1 MRIEGKDYRTIW
13 FEDNVVK
20 IIDQT
25 KLPHQFIIKDL
36 KTIKDAINAIK
47 IMEVR
52 GAPLIGATAA
62 YGLVLAIIE
71 NNDQSF
77 LKKSA
82 DELISSRPTAINLR
96 WAVDRMMNKLS
107 GLNSDK
113 ILEIALNEAKDICEE
128 DIKFCENIGLNGLKI
143 IEEIYNKKK
152 DTVNILTHC
161 NAGWLAT
168 INWGTATS
176 PIYHAHKK
184 GIPVHV
190 WADETRPRNQGANLT
205 SYELN
210 EEGIKNTIIADNTG
224 GILMQRGE
232 VDMCIVGTDR
242 TLANGDVCNKVGT
255 YLKALA
261 AHDNKIP
268 FYVALPSSTIDWNI
282 KDHKDIPI
290 DDTKIWAQRLS
301 YVGELGYELYVEVK
315 DAKKIYEL
323 IIEKG
328 KDHNLSNCGMHAMD
342 IMRMESG
349 FLHWGHDISPEE
361 NQYQAGLSFTISN
374 KKNVDFIGKS
384 ALEKIDKEKIKT
396 RFAKFTL
403 KDSKPGEPLL
413 LHDEPIYLED
423 KIIGRS
429 TSGNYSFNFKKNLTF
444 GYINNDFSNEELQNK
459 NLFIEVEKKKYPI
472 EISNKPLKQTNF
484 KNN

>member
-1 MRIEGKDYRTIW
+1 MIIEGKEYRTIW
-13 FEDNVVK
+13 FENNVVK

-36 KTIKDAINAIK
+36 RTVKDAINAIK
-47 IMEVR
+47 VMEVR

-62 YGLVLAIIE
+62 YGLILAIIE

-82 DELISSRPTAINLR
+82 EELIKSRPTAINLK

-107 GLNSDK
+107 GVNSDK
-113 ILEIALNEAKDICEE
+113 ILEIALNEAKEICEE
-128 DIKFCENIGLNGLKI
+128 DVKFCENIGLNGLRI

-184 GIPVHV
+184 DIPVHV
-190 WADETRPRNQGANLT
+190 WVDETRPRNQGANLT

-210 EEGIKNTIIADNTG
+210 EEEIPNTIIADNTG

-242 TLANGDVCNKVGT
+242 TLATGDVCNKIGT

-261 AHDNKIP
+261 AKDNNVP
-268 FYVALPSSTIDWNI
+268 FYVALPSSTIDWDI
-282 KDHKDIPI
+282 KDYKDIPI
-290 DDTKIWAQRLS
+290 EERNSEELS
-301 YVGELGYELYVEVK
+301 HMEGLDKDGNVKKVKVYPKKSKAMNLAFDITPAKYVT
-315 DAKKIYEL
+315 AL
-323 IIEKG
+323 ITEKG
-328 KDHNLSNCGMHAMD
+328 VCEASSD
-342 IMRMESG
+342 
-349 FLHWGHDISPEE
+349 
-361 NQYQAGLSFTISN
+361 GL
-374 KKNVDFIGKS
+374 KKLF
-384 ALEKIDKEKIKT
+384 
-396 RFAKFTL
+396 
-403 KDSKPGEPLL
+403 
-413 LHDEPIYLED
+413 
-423 KIIGRS
+423 
-429 TSGNYSFNFKKNLTF
+429 KNL
-444 GYINNDFSNEELQNK
+444 
-459 NLFIEVEKKKYPI
+459 
-472 EISNKPLKQTNF
+472 
-484 KNN
+484 